1 MDKDLIRQIVMEYKM
16 AKSELME
23 SSQTNATR
31 LDRIEQKIDKLA
43 DAMISL
49 ARAEEKILALQDD
62 HDNTRERLNKLSVK
76 LDDIQKAVDDNA
88 RTVSVI
94 NKVVYAAMVA
104 AVGAYVA
111 HMWM

>member
-1 MDKDLIRQIVMEYKM
+1 MVQL
-16 AKSELME
+16 E
-23 SSQTNATR
+23 SQDAR
-31 LDRIEQKIDKLA
+31 LDRIEEKIDKLA

-49 ARAEEKILALQDD
+49 ARAEEKILSLQGD
-62 HDNTRERLNKLSVK
+62 HENMRERLNKLSIK
-76 LDDIQKAVDDNA
+76 LDEIQKSVDDNA
-88 RTVSVI
+88 RTVSLI

>member
-1 MDKDLIRQIVMEYKM
+1 MYKDLIEQILKDYSKVVQNETN
-16 AKSELME
+16 E
-23 SSQTNATR
+23 SR
-31 LDRIEQKIDKLA
+31 LDRIESKIDKLA

-49 ARAEEKILALQDD
+49 ARAEEKIIALQDD
-62 HDNTRERLNKLSVK
+62 HDNMRERLNKLSIK
-76 LDDIQKAVDDNA
+76 LDEIQKAVDDNA
-88 RTVSVI
+88 RTVGII